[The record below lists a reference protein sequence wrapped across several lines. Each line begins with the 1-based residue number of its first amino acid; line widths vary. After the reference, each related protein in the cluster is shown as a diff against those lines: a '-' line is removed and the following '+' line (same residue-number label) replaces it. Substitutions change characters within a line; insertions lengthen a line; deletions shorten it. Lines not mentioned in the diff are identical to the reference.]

1 MNGPSGPDRPDRTR
15 RSAASGEP
23 DRQSEAAA
31 AQASLSGIAVLL
43 EDNHLL
49 GVVKPVNIP
58 VQEDASGDPDM
69 LTLLKSD
76 LKIRHDKPGNVFLG
90 LVHRLDR
97 PVGGAMIFAKT
108 SKAASRLSDSVRTH
122 AIRKTYAAVTNGV
135 PREREGRLVHYL
147 LKNERTNIVASVRK
161 GTPGAKEAILDY
173 RVLEDDGRRALV
185 LVELHTGRSHQI
197 RVQMSTIGCPLFGDQ
212 KYGASQTRPGEQIAL
227 WSVRL
232 RFPHPVSKESTLL
245 VSLPPDTAPW
255 TQWSG
260 HVYKML
266 REELEHGE

>member
-1 MNGPSGPDRPDRTR
+1 MNTPDE
-15 RSAASGEP
+15 RSSAG
-23 DRQSEAAA
+23 
-31 AQASLSGIAVLL
+31 LSGISVLL

-58 VQEDASGDPDM
+58 VQEDASGDADM

-122 AIRKTYAAVTNGV
+122 SIRKTYAAVTNGI
-135 PREREGRLVHYL
+135 PREREGHLVHYL
-147 LKNERTNIVASVRK
+147 LKNERTNTVTAVRK

-173 RVLEDDGRRALV
+173 KVLAEDGNRALIH
-185 LVELHTGRSHQI
+185 VELHTGRSHQI
-197 RVQMSTIGCPLFGDQ
+197 RVQMSSIGCPLYGDQ
-212 KYGASQTRPGEQIAL
+212 KYGAALTKPGEQIAL

-232 RFPHPVSKESTLL
+232 RFPHPVTKESTLL
-245 VSLPPDTAPW
+245 ISLPPETAPW
-255 TQWSG
+255 TQFSDNA
-260 HVYKML
+260 YKLL
-266 REELEHGE
+266 RNELEYGE